1 MKHLFFLVL
10 FSFYYFSSKSQSI
23 SFVFDSTLLSNT
35 IINTAIQ
42 DASVLLEK
50 ASNEKVKMND
60 KKCMLLLQLPL
71 INVSNSLPMF
81 DEGVKQENYEWKK
94 MNGGTQTIF
103 TLQATSPKA
112 IANGIYGLLQEILG
126 FQFYHPKNTI
136 TPNLQNVDFTK
147 LNTLKAEK
155 CFDKIGFHLHT
166 MHPTE
171 LTEYL
176 LDEKK
181 ENAIIYVKEYIDWL
195 ARNSQ
200 NYFEFNLL
208 ESINRKTWIAHAKA
222 ITDYAHSRGIYAGA
236 DISMHMLQQKAYQ
249 LYKGFP
255 SSWRSKSKQ
264 IEKNAQW
271 LIEANFD
278 AWNVELSAT
287 EFTSGNN
294 KKKTQLLEELQAI
307 VKEHG
312 VKIMSRSHVVKHT
325 EMLGKAKEKAA
336 LPKEHG
342 LMVHTVMFY
351 SLTDSNAP
359 VYRNK
364 NLQHMLDLLMKE
376 KELREV
382 WYYPETAYWVTFDNS
397 VPMLLLPYLSA
408 RLSDI
413 QLCDSLNVKGHLT
426 FSSGWEWGYW
436 LFDWSVARWSWN
448 ITKNNILETKEPL
461 QYLEQLVSPP
471 FKEFI
476 KNEWQLQEQHIKNN
490 NLIKVMVAQTVTDE
504 MKGKFNI
511 EFHPRPKYSYKY
523 IRNQADTNQLKE
535 VEQLYL
541 KPLAT
546 FASLSKSNSSS
557 IENISLNEV
566 EKELYDGLK
575 ITQYRALHRYQTL
588 TYISNYRA
596 SNILKKPVSSS
607 ALQEASGIRN
617 SAQQI
622 VNNREKS
629 YRYDVALLTTKRKDH
644 TAYHFGYLYPVH
656 NLHFWQREE
665 GQAEKNKY
673 KVFYKNIWSIARII
687 GLIN

>member
-1 MKHLFFLVL
+1 MKKFISSLLLLFILQNL
-10 FSFYYFSSKSQSI
+10 FSQTIGFIYDSS
-23 SFVFDSTLLSNT
+23 LLNNT
-35 IINTAIQ
+35 TINAAIQ

-50 ASNEKVKMND
+50 ATQQKIKVND
-60 KKCMLLLQLPL
+60 KKCTLLIQIPFINANNILLP
-71 INVSNSLPMF
+71 I
-81 DEGVKQENYEWKK
+81 DEGVKQEDYQWQKIS
-94 MNGGTQTIF
+94 GGAQTIF
-103 TLQATSPKA
+103 TLKANSPKA
-112 IANGIYGLLQEILG
+112 IANGIYGLLQEVLG
-126 FQFYHPKNTI
+126 FKFYHPRNTI
-136 TPNLQNVDFTK
+136 IPDLQNANFTE
-147 LNTLKAEK
+147 LPTLQAAKS
-155 CFDKIGFHLHT
+155 FGKIGFHLHT
-166 MHPTE
+166 MHPLE

-176 LDEKK
+176 LDEKRDS
-181 ENAIIYVKEYIDWL
+181 ALQHLKEYINWL
-195 ARNSQ
+195 ARNGQ

-222 ITDYAHSRGIYAGA
+222 ITDYAHSRSIYAGV

-255 SSWRSKSKQ
+255 SSWRSKSAQ

-278 AWNVELSAT
+278 VWNVELSAT

-307 VKEHG
+307 VKQHG
-312 VKIMSRSHVVKHT
+312 VKIMSRSHVVKPT
-325 EMLGKAKEKAA
+325 EMLGKAKEKAL

-364 NLQHMLDLLMKE
+364 NLQHMLDLLLNE
-376 KELREV
+376 KEQREV

-413 QLCDSLNVKGHLT
+413 QLCDSLNIEGHLT

-448 ITKNNILETKEPL
+448 YKKNNEPQQKEPL
-461 QYLEQLVSPP
+461 QYINELISEP
-471 FKEFI
+471 FKNYLQQAFQQQEKYI
-476 KNEWQLQEQHIKNN
+476 KQD

-511 EFHPRPKYSYKY
+511 EFHPRPKYAYKY
-523 IRNQADTNQLKE
+523 IRNK
-535 VEQLYL
+535 
-541 KPLAT
+541 
-546 FASLSKSNSSS
+546 ASLT
-557 IENISLNEV
+557 ELAEV
-566 EKELYDGLK
+566 EKLYLQPLQQFIKASNNNDATMNFNNLNAVEQELYDGIK
-575 ITQYRALHRYQTL
+575 ITELRAKHRYHTL
-588 TYISNYRA
+588 SFISAYRKCTLQQKPLENNY
-596 SNILKKPVSSS
+596 
-607 ALQEASGIRN
+607 LQQAATVRN
-617 SAQQI
+617 EAQQI
-622 VNNREKS
+622 VQQRELQ
-629 YRYDVALLTTKRKDH
+629 YRYPLSLIATKRKDH

-656 NLHFWQREE
+656 QLHFWQREE